1 MLLDGQFLG
10 QIDRGHLEQAALG
23 VALLQV
29 IHDNV
34 QHGGCQQG
42 AHDGQVLADGVQDTD
57 SLAGFVLGRDMQHI
71 QLGVGVESQRGGL
84 VEALCSQQ
92 ALGLELLL
100 LVIVQAAVG
109 NGGSVQEGGH
119 DVVVAVL
126 ADDLLGQIREAF
138 HVITVQ
144 GCRHVPAAIGL
155 HVHGELQTLQDV
167 DHGLVGHGD
176 AQHAADLCR
185 GGDDVLALQRTAI
198 GQVIFQRGDITAI
211 QQLDQVQSACQTQLR
226 RITVHALFVAGRGI
240 AVLTQCTAGL
250 THAVAGKSSAL
261 EQQAGGVI
269 VHAGICA
276 AHDTGQC
283 YRLFSITDDQ
293 IVGVQGELL
302 LVQRNDLFAFVGA
315 TYINGAAG
323 DLVQVKGV
331 HGLTHLQQGVVGDI
345 HHVAD
350 RAQATQRQM
359 TLHPAGR
366 LAHAD
371 VADIVCHVA
380 GAQLRCL
387 HLDGDGRVRLADC
400 LVIHGGHVQ
409 GLTQNSRHLTSNA
422 QNGLAVRAVGGDG
435 DIEDVVIQAHH
446 RGDVGAGDRILGQN
460 EQTVDLR
467 AREQVIVQTQLCAGA
482 QHTVGLHALHL
493 SGLDGDAAGQ
503 GGAIQRG
510 RHAIAQLH
518 VGGTGADADLMA
530 VSATVHHTL
539 GQVGALLLF
548 HLHDLADDHLADA
561 GIQRDELFHLEAAGE
576 QLLLQLLC
584 GDIDIN
590 EFF

>member
-1 MLLDGQFLG
+1 M
-10 QIDRGHLEQAALG
+10 
-23 VALLQV
+23 V
-29 IHDNV
+29 I
-34 QHGGCQQG
+34 
-42 AHDGQVLADGVQDTD
+42 
-57 SLAGFVLGRDMQHI
+57 
-71 QLGVGVESQRGGL
+71 
-84 VEALCSQQ
+84 
-92 ALGLELLL
+92 
-100 LVIVQAAVG
+100 
-109 NGGSVQEGGH
+109 
-119 DVVVAVL
+119 AVL
-126 ADDLLGQIREAF
+126 TDDLLGQIREAF

-144 GCRHVPAAIGL
+144 GCGHVPAAIGL
-155 HVHGELQTLQDV
+155 HIHGELQTLQDV

-198 GQVIFQRGDITAI
+198 GQVVFQRGDITAI
-211 QQLDQVQSACQTQLR
+211 QLLDQVQSACQTQLR
-226 RITVHALFVAGRGI
+226 RIAIHALLVAGRGI

-269 VHAGICA
+269 VHAGVCA

-302 LVQRNDLFAFVGA
+302 LVQRDDLFALVGA
-315 TYINGAAG
+315 AHINGAAG

-331 HGLTHLQQGVVGDI
+331 HGLTHFQQGVVGDI

-350 RAQATQRQM
+350 GAQAAQCQM
-359 TLHPAGR
+359 ALHPAGR

-387 HLDGDGRVRLADC
+387 HLDGDGSVRLADS
-400 LVIHGGHVQ
+400 LVVHGGHVQ
-409 GLTQNSRHLTSNA
+409 GLAQNRSHLAGNA
-422 QNGLAVRAVGGDG
+422 QNGLAVRAVGGDR
-435 DIEDVVIQAHH
+435 DIKDVVVQTHH
-446 RGDVGAGDRILGQN
+446 GGDVGAGDRILGQN
-460 EQTVDLR
+460 EQAVDLR
-467 AREQVIVQTQLCAGA
+467 AWEQVVVQTQFCAGA

-493 SGLDGDAAGQ
+493 ASLDGDAAGQ
-503 GGAIQRG
+503 GGAIQCG

-518 VGGTGADADLMA
+518 VGGTGADADLVA
-530 VSATVHHTL
+530 VSAAVHHTL

-561 GIQRDELFHLEAAGE
+561 GIQRDELFYLEAAGE